1 MSTMQE
7 TVETLVTEAGRMIST
22 PGHIAARTYLVEQLG
37 TTDGVEPS
45 GESFVL
51 AYGDQNMGLANIIAR
66 IPGPNPER
74 EPVVLGAHYDTC
86 GPLPGADDN
95 AAAVAILLELA
106 PRIFAAQLER
116 PVVLAFFD
124 GEEPPCF
131 LTENMGSTHWYTH
144 QREEA
149 VHCAVVLD
157 LMGHDVAIP
166 GLEDLVFVTGMET
179 DPGLAVVLANAKE
192 VEGVRL
198 IPTLNRYI
206 GDMSDHHAFRA
217 DERPYLFFSCGRWAH
232 YHAPTDTPEKL
243 NYEKMAAFADFL
255 LQILPSLCAQG
266 LSGPFEG
273 YDSAPTERRFM
284 NKSLGPVLE
293 SMGMQVNTREDL
305 TTVVRTLM
313 GMFGLKP

>member
-1 MSTMQE
+1 MSTMQQ
-7 TVETLVTEAGRMIST
+7 TVETLATEAGRMIST
-22 PGHIAARTYLVEQLG
+22 AGHIAAREYLVERLG

-45 GESFVL
+45 GDGFVL
-51 AYGDQNMGLANIIAR
+51 AYGDQSVGLANVMAR

-106 PRIFAAQLER
+106 PRIVAAQLER

-131 LTENMGSTHWYTH
+131 LTEDMGSTHWYTH
-144 QREEA
+144 QREGA

-179 DPGLAVVLANAKE
+179 DPGLAVVLGDGPE
-192 VEGVRL
+192 VDGVRL
-198 IPTLNRYI
+198 VPTLNRYI
-206 GDMSDHHAFRA
+206 GDMSDHHAFRE
-217 DERPYLFFSCGRWAH
+217 DGRPYLFFSCGRWEH
-232 YHAPTDTPEKL
+232 YHMRTDTPEKL
-243 NYEKMAAFADFL
+243 NYEKMAAFAEL
-255 LQILPSLCAQG
+255 LFAILPAICAQA
-266 LSGPFEG
+266 LTGPFEG
-273 YDSAPTERRFM
+273 YDSAPTECRFM
-284 NKSLGPVLE
+284 NRSLGAMLE
-293 SMGMQVNTREDL
+293 PMGMTVNNREDL
-305 TTVVRTLM
+305 TMVVGTLM
-313 GMFGLKP
+313 GMFGL